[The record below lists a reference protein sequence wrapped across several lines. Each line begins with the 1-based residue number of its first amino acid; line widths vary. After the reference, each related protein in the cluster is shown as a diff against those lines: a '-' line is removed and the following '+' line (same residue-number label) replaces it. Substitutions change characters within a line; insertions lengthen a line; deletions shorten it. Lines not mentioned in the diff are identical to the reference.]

1 MNLFRSEEHILN
13 WQGFVQ
19 GSEEGI
25 VALGDLVQM
34 FSGPY
39 FRERLGGQWV
49 SHAREYAREMGI
61 TMKKLGVDGPF
72 WQPKKPQ

>member
-1 MNLFRSEEHILN
+1 MNLFRSEEHARA
-13 WQGFVQ
+13 WRGFRE

-25 VALGDLVQM
+25 VALDDLVEM

-39 FRERLGGQWV
+39 FRKRLDGQWV

-61 TMKKLGVDGPF
+61 TMKKLGKDGPF
-72 WQPKKPQ
+72 WQPKKPE